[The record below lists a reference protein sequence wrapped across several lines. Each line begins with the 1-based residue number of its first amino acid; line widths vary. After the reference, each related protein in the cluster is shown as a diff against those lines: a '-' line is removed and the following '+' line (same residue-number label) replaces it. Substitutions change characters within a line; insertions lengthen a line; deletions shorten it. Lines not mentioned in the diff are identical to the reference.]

1 MWRSQ
6 IQIIFNF
13 KTNPDLMLPGSGT
26 FGRVFLVEDTS
37 RDKTSGK
44 KRPLAL
50 KIMKLSDIIRM
61 EQIEHVNSERK
72 IAEMMQNPFIVQW

>member
-1 MWRSQ
+1 MWR
-6 IQIIFNF
+6 F
-13 KTNPDLMLPGSGT
+13 KILIKFKFKINPDLIPPGSGT

-37 RDKTSGK
+37 CDKTSGK